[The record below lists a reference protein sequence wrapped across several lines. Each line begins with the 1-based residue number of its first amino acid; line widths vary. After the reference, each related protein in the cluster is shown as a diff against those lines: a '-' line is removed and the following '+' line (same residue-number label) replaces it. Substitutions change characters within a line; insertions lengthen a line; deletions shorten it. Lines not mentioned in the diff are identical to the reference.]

1 MVLFISRNSMF
12 KGYKG
17 ILRDLSKKKKREQK
31 EKQNYV
37 LLTKFRRSTFR

>member
-17 ILRDLSKKKKREQK
+17 ILRDLSKKREQK